1 VHLQVPRQVTLV
13 AVMVFAVRTEKVL
26 LPSVPQQQ
34 VPRQVRRQ
42 VGAEVAVLA
51 LVRLCA
57 HVQVLR
63 QDALVAACI
72 HVAVI
77 ALVALKVLLSR
88 VHQQVPRH
96 VDRPCC
102 WLAR

>member
-1 VHLQVPRQVTLV
+1 MHLQVPRQVTLV
-13 AVMVFAVRTEKVL
+13 AVMVFAVRTEEAL
-26 LPSVPQQQ
+26 PPSVHQQQ
-34 VPRQVRRQ
+34 VPRQVRLR

-57 HVQVLR
+57 QVQVLR

-77 ALVALKVLLSR
+77 AVRALKVLLSR
-88 VHQQVPRH
+88 VH
-96 VDRPCC
+96 
-102 WLAR
+102 